1 MQLLNLAI
9 GFALLGFLGLYGLFF
24 TASPAVGLY
33 IIVLSMVGTFVCI
46 YTHEQSQKN
55 NLR

>member
-33 IIVLSMVGTFVCI
+33 IIVLSMVGTFICVH
-46 YTHEQSQKN
+46 THERNQKN

>member
-9 GFALLGFLGLYGLFF
+9 GFALIGFVGLYGLMF

-33 IIVLSMVGTFVCI
+33 IIILSMVGTFVCV
-46 YTHEQSQKN
+46 HANERDRKN
-55 NLR
+55 NL